1 MPRRASLNR
10 PKRGHSPVLP
20 QDFALGFDYRHFDCP
35 AGIRDK
41 PIIETNAA
49 DLLVALRSGTR
60 CTNHYLRRLHN
71 LALGLGWLNWPLLA
85 PKMWPKT
92 EWRRKR
98 GITEEEHQLVT
109 LNECNGQAI

>member
-1 MPRRASLNR
+1 MEELRSHGRASTQLR
-10 PKRGHSPVLP
+10 YARAMR
-20 QDFALGFDYRHFDCP
+20 DAALD
-35 AGIRDK
+35 GIRDK

-49 DLLVALRSGTR
+49 DLLAALRSGTR

-85 PKMWPKT
+85 PKMWPKI